1 VTQRRGPPP
10 PPIKRVAHGPIPIV
24 PWSSAPPPAPPR
36 TFETEPPEPVPP
48 SAPTL
53 PRHEPID
60 PRAFADEARDDA
72 RRAVE
77 AREEARGFAQQV
89 LEEALAPLHFRVH
102 ELERRIDMLE
112 SAAKAAAAR
121 PVPAPVP
128 TQPFEAAP
136 SAPRMYADMRA
147 SPGPMPAAMPA
158 QVRAPAPQSGPFYAA
173 PMELG
178 APAPPAP
185 MAPMAPQYPVV
196 PAPPAMP
203 KFDGYDIDVPF
214 DGRRRKRNVILM
226 FAALFVVAVGGLLA
240 SMVASY
246 MR

>member
-1 VTQRRGPPP
+1 
-10 PPIKRVAHGPIPIV
+10 
-24 PWSSAPPPAPPR
+24 
-36 TFETEPPEPVPP
+36 VPP

-60 PRAFADEARDDA
+60 PRAFADDARDDA

-77 AREEARGFAQQV
+77 AREEARGIAQQV

-121 PVPAPVP
+121 PIPVAVP

-136 SAPRMYADMRA
+136 SAPRMYADMRP
-147 SPGPMPAAMPA
+147 SPGQMPAAIPA
-158 QVRAPAPQSGPFYAA
+158 PVRAPAPQNGPFYAA
-173 PMELG
+173 PE
-178 APAPPAP
+178 PPAQP
-185 MAPMAPQYPVV
+185 PPMAPQYPVV

>member
-1 VTQRRGPPP
+1 
-10 PPIKRVAHGPIPIV
+10 
-24 PWSSAPPPAPPR
+24 
-36 TFETEPPEPVPP
+36 
-48 SAPTL
+48 L

-60 PRAFADEARDDA
+60 PRAFADDAREDA
-72 RRAVE
+72 RRAE
-77 AREEARGFAQQV
+77 DAREEARGIAHQV

-112 SAAKAAAAR
+112 TAAKVAVAR

-136 SAPRMYADMRA
+136 SAPRMYAEMRG
-147 SPGPMPAAMPA
+147 SPGPMAAAMPA
-158 QVRAPAPQSGPFYAA
+158 PAVQPGPFYAA
-173 PMELG
+173 PVQP
-178 APAPPAP
+178 APALAI
-185 MAPMAPQYPVV
+185 APQYPVV

-203 KFDGYDIDVPF
+203 KFEGYDLDVPF

-246 MR
+246 LR

>member
-1 VTQRRGPPP
+1 V
-10 PPIKRVAHGPIPIV
+10 PIPIV

-36 TFETEPPEPVPP
+36 TFETEPPEPIPP

-60 PRAFADEARDDA
+60 PRAFADDAREDA
-72 RRAVE
+72 RRAQD
-77 AREEARGFAQQV
+77 AREEARGIAHQV

-112 SAAKAAAAR
+112 AAAKAAVAR
-121 PVPAPVP
+121 PAVPAPVP
-128 TQPFEAAP
+128 TRPFEAAP
-136 SAPRMYADMRA
+136 SAPGMAAEMRA
-147 SPGPMPAAMPA
+147 SPGPMAAAMPA
-158 QVRAPAPQSGPFYAA
+158 PVPPPPVQPGPFYAA
-173 PMELG
+173 PV
-178 APAPPAP
+178 PQPPA
-185 MAPMAPQYPVV
+185 MSAQYPVV

-203 KFDGYDIDVPF
+203 KFEGYDLDVPF

-246 MR
+246 LR

>member
-1 VTQRRGPPP
+1 V
-10 PPIKRVAHGPIPIV
+10 PIPIV

-36 TFETEPPEPVPP
+36 SFETEPPEPIPP

-60 PRAFADEARDDA
+60 PRAFADDAREDA
-72 RRAVE
+72 RRAE
-77 AREEARGFAQQV
+77 DAREEARGIAHQV

-112 SAAKAAAAR
+112 SAAKVAAAR
-121 PVPAPVP
+121 PIPAPVP

-136 SAPRMYADMRA
+136 SAPRMYTEMRA

-158 QVRAPAPQSGPFYAA
+158 PVRAPAPQSGPFYAA
-173 PMELG
+173 PAVAAYAEPA
-178 APAPPAP
+178 APAPPV
-185 MAPMAPQYPVV
+185 APQYPVV

-226 FAALFVVAVGGLLA
+226 FAALFVVAIGGLLA

-246 MR
+246 LR

>member
-1 VTQRRGPPP
+1 
-10 PPIKRVAHGPIPIV
+10 V

-60 PRAFADEARDDA
+60 PRAFADDARDDA

-77 AREEARGFAQQV
+77 AREEARGIAQQV

-102 ELERRIDMLE
+102 ELERRIDMIE
-112 SAAKAAAAR
+112 VAAKVAAAR
-121 PVPAPVP
+121 PVPAAVP

-136 SAPRMYADMRA
+136 SAPRMYADVRP
-147 SPGPMPAAMPA
+147 SPGPTPAAMPA
-158 QVRAPAPQSGPFYAA
+158 PVRAPAPQSGPFFAAPAAPGYAA
-173 PMELG
+173 P
-178 APAPPAP
+178 AQPQPVAPP
-185 MAPMAPQYPVV
+185 YPVV

-203 KFDGYDIDVPF
+203 RFDGYDIDVPF

>member
-1 VTQRRGPPP
+1 M
-10 PPIKRVAHGPIPIV
+10 PIPIV

-60 PRAFADEARDDA
+60 PRAFADDA
-72 RRAVE
+72 RAEVRRAE
-77 AREEARGFAQQV
+77 DAREEARGIAHQV

-112 SAAKAAAAR
+112 IAAKLALAR
-121 PVPAPVP
+121 PVPAPVA

-136 SAPRMYADMRA
+136 SAPRVYAEMRG
-147 SPGPMPAAMPA
+147 SPGPMAVAMPA
-158 QVRAPAPQSGPFYAA
+158 PVLPPAVQPGPFYAA
-173 PMELG
+173 PVEP
-178 APAPPAP
+178 APAL
-185 MAPMAPQYPVV
+185 APQYPVV

-203 KFDGYDIDVPF
+203 KFEGYDLDVPF

-246 MR
+246 LR